1 MVPERLS
8 KYIISSAADAHIRVI
23 RADDQLLSPTTAAQ
37 RAEGASGATVAIAFG
52 LNRALWGTDGAE
64 LFAKAAEMEA
74 ALEPFGAQPHWVRPS
89 LTAPP
94 LSVLRLSFLR
104 CDVHVR
110 GS

>member
-1 MVPERLS
+1 M
-8 KYIISSAADAHIRVI
+8 I
-23 RADDQLLSPTTAAQ
+23 RADDQLLSPTTAQ
-37 RAEGASGATVAIAFG
+37 RSEGASGDTVAIAFG

-94 LSVLRLSFLR
+94 LSALRLKAF
-104 CDVHVR
+104 CCGGVHR

>member
-1 MVPERLS
+1 M
-8 KYIISSAADAHIRVI
+8 I

-37 RAEGASGATVAIAFG
+37 RAEGASGDTVAIAFG

-74 ALEPFGAQPHWVRPS
+74 ALEPFGAQPHWVRAARFDRPRS
-89 LTAPP
+89 RRCGSK
-94 LSVLRLSFLR
+94 LSAG
-104 CDVHVR
+104 VHR